1 MLACVYTHTHTHT
14 HTLTTDPAQ
23 PRSEWSLAE
32 GWVAEEGK
40 ALLPPKTVG
49 RTNLVNCYQALLL
62 AAVME
67 VGLFEVELVHCSLH
81 GFICVWKSV

>member
-1 MLACVYTHTHTHT
+1 M
-14 HTLTTDPAQ
+14 
-23 PRSEWSLAE
+23 
-32 GWVAEEGK
+32 AEEGK